1 MKKRLFSIVL
11 TLCMVLALMPQ
22 MVFAEDISGV
32 HDENVTVNSGDTISG
47 GTFNGQVK
55 TKGLLTVAS
64 SMELYILYKGQSL
77 MGYSMVR

>member
-32 HDENVTVNSGDTISG
+32 HNENVTVNSDDTISG
-47 GTFNGQVK
+47 GTFNGQVENEG
-55 TKGLLTVAS
+55 TINGGIFNGTVNNP
-64 SMELYILYKGQSL
+64 LGTITNGIFN
-77 MGYSMVR
+77 G